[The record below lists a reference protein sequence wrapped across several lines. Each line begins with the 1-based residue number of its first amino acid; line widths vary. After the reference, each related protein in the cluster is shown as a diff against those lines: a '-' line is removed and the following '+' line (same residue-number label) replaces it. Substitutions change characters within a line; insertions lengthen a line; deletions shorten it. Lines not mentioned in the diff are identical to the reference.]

1 MRRVVL
7 DGLWLLLV
15 VVVTGAGVW
24 LASSLAYKTE
34 FLFTPPEVHGLSH
47 FPDETEWQ
55 LRHPPLSRGEFFRQ
69 PLMRPSF
76 FAEGF
81 TLVSPDRPQ
90 VTVGRVLE
98 VAIRNPRHRY
108 VLADY
113 ERRDGKTPRA
123 DCDVDQGESVA
134 VRCALPQEGA
144 YRVRLLSNG
153 ELYGTYNQVGEIEAL
168 RGR

>member
-1 MRRVVL
+1 MRVVL

-24 LASSLAYKTE
+24 LASSLDYKTE

-90 VTVGRVLE
+90 VTVDRVLE

>member
-24 LASSLAYKTE
+24 LASSLAAY
-34 FLFTPPEVHGLSH
+34 L
-47 FPDETEWQ
+47 
-55 LRHPPLSRGEFFRQ
+55 
-69 PLMRPSF
+69 
-76 FAEGF
+76 
-81 TLVSPDRPQ
+81 
-90 VTVGRVLE
+90 
-98 VAIRNPRHRY
+98 IRNPRHRY

-134 VRCALPQEGA
+134 VRCALPEEGA